1 MSVCKRV
8 LVLVLV
14 LDWTQMSPARSWRSV
29 SHTAGSHDWLPP
41 PNEVIIIFV

>member
-14 LDWTQMSPARSWRSV
+14 LDWIQCLALVLQTGVA
-29 SHTAGSHDWLPP
+29 
-41 PNEVIIIFV
+41 